1 MPGVVRRDDRLT
13 GPGILE
19 PVQLPMTRPKS
30 LPIKRITLYK
40 HGLGFFERRGP
51 HSGEQLQL
59 EFPRNAMDDVLKS
72 LTVLDA
78 IGTVR
83 GVEFA
88 TPADRNP
95 NAARHVTELSHER
108 GLTDAIGALR
118 GQQVRLV
125 TATGTLE
132 GTLLGVE
139 LEEEHHLE
147 RARISIEHD
156 GRISIIKLESLEH
169 LEVLDAR
176 AKGDLEFSLQSA
188 KRDEDRSS
196 ATVRLS
202 PGDHDLSV
210 QYIAAAPAW
219 RVSYRLISEAA
230 TGDDPNTEDP
240 NAEDPTTR
248 AMFLQGWGVF
258 DNTLEEDLENVELSL
273 MAGMP
278 VSFRYALFEPRT
290 PERPLV
296 EDENRTVGAPI
307 AFAGSMDMMADMDIP
322 AMMRTPAPAGRGRNA
337 KAEPKMSSQM
347 MQSTQTASS
356 GEGRGA
362 LFAYRIDQPVSVARG
377 QSGMVP
383 IVAGKLSGKRE
394 LLYNPSK
401 HPRNPV
407 ASLRFNNTTGLTLER
422 GPVTVL
428 EEREYAGEAML
439 EFSPTGSELIV
450 AFAIELGV
458 NITQQHQFEMRLE
471 KLGISGTYLQLQEFS
486 IRTTTYELENQTENA
501 VTVTLEHDRWP
512 GSEIFDTPKTVTETL
527 EFARWNRPLAARS
540 RSSFEI
546 RERQLQTRFEEVRT
560 LDGAQLRG
568 YLENKFLDQRTYAAL
583 EHILRQYL
591 TIGTINQDLSTLEQE
606 RERIARRQQQIQANL
621 VSLGRGADEGKLRA
635 RLVNE
640 LNALEDRLQAM
651 QTQEN
656 GLRQQIANLET
667 LARELLAKLAV

>member
-1 MPGVVRRDDRLT
+1 
-13 GPGILE
+13 
-19 PVQLPMTRPKS
+19 MTPEKS

-40 HGLGFFERRGP
+40 HGLGFFERRGS
-51 HSGEQLQL
+51 HFGEQLRL
-59 EFPRNAMDDVLKS
+59 EFPRKAMDDVLKS
-72 LTVLDA
+72 LTVLDR

-95 NAARHVTELSHER
+95 NAARHVTELSNER
-108 GLTDAIGALR
+108 GLTDAISALR
-118 GQQVRLV
+118 GQQIRLV
-125 TATGTLE
+125 TAASTLE

-147 RARISIEHD
+147 RARISLEHD

-169 LEVLDAR
+169 LEVLDAT
-176 AKGDLEFSLQSA
+176 AKGDLQFSLQSA

-196 ATVRLS
+196 AIVRLS

-219 RVSYRLISEAA
+219 RVSYRLISESMNA
-230 TGDDPNTEDP
+230 EDP
-240 NAEDPTTR
+240 NAR
-248 AMFLQGWGVF
+248 AIFLQGWGVF

-296 EDENRTVGAPI
+296 EDEERTVGAPI
-307 AFAGSMDMMADMDIP
+307 AFAGGATMMADMEVP
-322 AMMRTPAPAGRGRNA
+322 AMMRTAAPMGRTRS
-337 KAEPKMSSQM
+337 KAETAPKMSAQM
-347 MQSTQTASS
+347 MQSTQTISS
-356 GEGRGA
+356 GEERGA

-383 IVAGKLSGKRE
+383 IVAGKLEGKRE

-407 ASLRFNNTTGLTLER
+407 ASLRFKNTTGLTLER

-428 EEREYAGEAML
+428 EECEYAGEAML

-458 NITQQHQFEMRLE
+458 NISEQSQFETRLQ
-471 KLGISGTYLQLQEFS
+471 KLGITGTYLQIQEYS
-486 IRTTTYELENQTENA
+486 IRCTTYELENQTEKA
-501 VTVTLEHDRWP
+501 VTITLEHDRWQ
-512 GSEIFDTPKTVTETL
+512 GSEIFDTPDVVSETL
-527 EFARWNRPLAARS
+527 EFARWNVPLES
-540 RSSFEI
+540 RTRKQFEI
-546 RERQLQTRFEEVRT
+546 RERMMQTRFEEVRN
-560 LDGAQLRG
+560 LNGAQLQT
-568 YLENKFLDQRTYAAL
+568 YLEHKFLDKQTHAAL
-583 EHILRQYL
+583 ENILTQYL
-591 TIGTINQDLSTLEQE
+591 SINTINQNLSKLEQE
-606 RERIARRQQQIQANL
+606 RSRIATRQGQIQANL
-621 VSLGRGADEGKLRA
+621 VSLGREAEEGKLRA

-640 LNALEDRLQAM
+640 LGTLEDRLQAM
-651 QTQEN
+651 QNEED
-656 GLRQQIANLET
+656 GMRKKIADLE
-667 LARELLAKLAV
+667 ARATELLAKLAV

>member
-1 MPGVVRRDDRLT
+1 
-13 GPGILE
+13 
-19 PVQLPMTRPKS
+19 MTQEKS

-51 HSGEQLQL
+51 HSGEQLRL
-59 EFPRNAMDDVLKS
+59 EFPRKAMDDVLKS
-72 LTVLDA
+72 LTVLDSV
-78 IGTVR
+78 GTVR

-95 NAARHVTELSHER
+95 NAARHVTELSDER
-108 GLTDAIGALR
+108 GLTDAISALR

-125 TATGTLE
+125 TAAGTLE

-147 RARISIEHD
+147 RARISLEHD

-169 LEVLDAR
+169 LEVLDAT
-176 AKGDLEFSLQSA
+176 AKGDLQFSLQSA

-196 ATVRLS
+196 AIVRLS

-219 RVSYRLISEAA
+219 RVSYRLISESTNA
-230 TGDDPNTEDP
+230 EDP
-240 NAEDPTTR
+240 NARDI
-248 AMFLQGWGVF
+248 FLQGWGVF

-296 EDENRTVGAPI
+296 EDEERTVGAPI
-307 AFAGSMDMMADMDIP
+307 AFAASARDEESSMDYMMAGAVASP
-322 AMMRTPAPAGRGRNA
+322 SPVSRSRTQAA
-337 KAEPKMSSQM
+337 PKMSSQM

-356 GEGRGA
+356 GEERGA

-383 IVAGKLSGKRE
+383 IVGGKLSGKRE
-394 LLYNPSK
+394 LLYNSSK

-407 ASLRFNNTTGLTLER
+407 ASLRFKNTTGLTLER

-458 NITQQHQFEMRLE
+458 NITQQSHLETHLE
-471 KLGISGTYLQLQEFS
+471 KLGITGTYLQIQEYS
-486 IRTTTYELENQTENA
+486 VRTTTYELENQTEKA
-501 VTVTLEHDRWP
+501 VTVTLEHNRWQGSDVFETP
-512 GSEIFDTPKTVTETL
+512 GSITETL
-527 EFARWNRPLAARS
+527 EFTRWQITLTTRTRKQ
-540 RSSFEI
+540 FEV
-546 RERQLQTRFEEVRT
+546 RERTLQTRFEEVRN
-560 LDGAQLRG
+560 LDGAQLQM
-568 YLENKFLDQRTYAAL
+568 YLEHKFLDKKTHAAL
-583 EHILRQYL
+583 EHILTQYL
-591 TIGTINQDLSTLEQE
+591 SINTINQNLNKLEQE

-621 VSLGRGADEGKLRA
+621 VSLGRESEEGKLRA

-640 LNALEDRLQAM
+640 LGTLEDRLQTM
-651 QTQEN
+651 QNEED
-656 GLRQQIANLET
+656 GLRKTIAELET
-667 LARELLAKLAV
+667 RATQMLAKLSV

>member
-1 MPGVVRRDDRLT
+1 MAGT
-13 GPGILE
+13 KILG
-19 PVQLPMTRPKS
+19 PVQSPMTQPKS

-40 HGLGFFERRGP
+40 HGLGFFERRGS
-51 HSGEQLQL
+51 HSGEQLRL
-59 EFPRNAMDDVLKS
+59 EFPRKAMDDVLKS
-72 LTVLDA
+72 LTVLDS

-95 NAARHVTELSHER
+95 NAARHVLELSNER
-108 GLTDAIGALR
+108 GLTDAISALR

-125 TATGTLE
+125 TAANTLE

-147 RARISIEHD
+147 RARISLEHD

-169 LEVLDAR
+169 LEVLDAT

-196 ATVRLS
+196 AIVRLS
-202 PGDHDLSV
+202 PGEHDLSV

-230 TGDDPNTEDP
+230 TSENPNTENPD
-240 NAEDPTTR
+240 AR
-248 AMFLQGWGVF
+248 AIFLQGWGLF

-290 PERPLV
+290 PERPLI
-296 EDENRTVGAPI
+296 EDEERTVGAPI
-307 AFAGSMDMMADMDIP
+307 AFAASARDEESSMDYMMAGSV
-322 AMMRTPAPAGRGRNA
+322 AAPAPMARSRKA
-337 KAEPKMSSQM
+337 RAEPKMSAQL

-356 GEGRGA
+356 GEERGA

-383 IVAGKLSGKRE
+383 IVGGKLTGKRE
-394 LLYNPSK
+394 LLYNSSK

-407 ASLRFNNTTGLTLER
+407 ASLRFKNTTGLTLER

-458 NITQQHQFEMRLE
+458 NISEQSQFETRLE
-471 KLGISGTYLQLQEFS
+471 KLGITGTYLQIQEYS
-486 IRTTTYELENQTENA
+486 VRTTTYELENQTEKP
-501 VTVTLEHDRWP
+501 VTITLEHNRWQ
-512 GSEIFDTPKTVTETL
+512 GSEVFETPEIITETL
-527 EFARWNRPLAARS
+527 EFTRWNVPLEARG
-540 RSSFEI
+540 RKQFEV
-546 RERQLQTRFEEVRT
+546 RERTLQTRFEEVRN
-560 LDGAQLRG
+560 LDGFQLQM
-568 YLENKFLDQRTYAAL
+568 YLENKFLDKQTHAAL

-591 TIGTINQDLSTLEQE
+591 SINTINQNLNKLEQE

-621 VSLGRGADEGKLRA
+621 VSLGREREEGKLRA
-635 RLVNE
+635 RLVKE
-640 LNALEDRLQAM
+640 LESSEDRLQAM
-651 QTQEN
+651 QNEED
-656 GLRQQIANLET
+656 GMRQQIADLET
-667 LARELLAKLAV
+667 LATEMLAKLSV

>member
-1 MPGVVRRDDRLT
+1 
-13 GPGILE
+13 
-19 PVQLPMTRPKS
+19 MTQDKL

-40 HGLGFFERRGP
+40 HGLGFFERRGT
-51 HSGEQLQL
+51 HSGEQLRL
-59 EFPRNAMDDVLKS
+59 EFPRKAMDDVLKS
-72 LTVLDA
+72 LTVLDS

-95 NAARHVTELSHER
+95 NAARHVTGLSNER
-108 GLTDAIGALR
+108 GLTDAISALR

-125 TATGTLE
+125 TAANTLE

-147 RARISIEHD
+147 RARISLEHN
-156 GRISIIKLESLEH
+156 GRISIIKLETLEH
-169 LEVLDAR
+169 LEVLDAT
-176 AKGDLEFSLQSA
+176 AKGDLAFSLQSA

-196 ATVRLS
+196 AVVRLS
-202 PGDHDLSV
+202 SGDHDLSV

-230 TGDDPNTEDP
+230 TSED
-240 NAEDPTTR
+240 TTDQNPDAR
-248 AMFLQGWGVF
+248 AIFLQGWGLF

-296 EDENRTVGAPI
+296 EDEKRTVGAPI
-307 AFAGSMDMMADMDIP
+307 AFAGGADTMADMDFM
-322 AMMRTPAPAGRGRNA
+322 AASVAAPAPMARSRSQA
-337 KAEPKMSSQM
+337 TPKMSAQM
-347 MQSTQTASS
+347 IQSAPTISS
-356 GEGRGA
+356 GEERGA

-383 IVAGKLSGKRE
+383 IMGGKLEGKRE

-407 ASLRFNNTTGLTLER
+407 AGLRFKNTTGLTLER

-428 EEREYAGEAML
+428 EEAEYAGEAML

-458 NITQQHQFEMRLE
+458 NISEQSQWETRLE
-471 KLGISGTYLQLQEFS
+471 KLGITNSYLQIQEYS
-486 IRTTTYELENQTENA
+486 IRKTIYELENQTEKT
-501 VTVTLEHDRWP
+501 VTVTLEHDRWQ
-512 GSEIFDTPKTVTETL
+512 GSEVFETPGIITETL
-527 EFARWNRPLAARS
+527 EYARWQITLMARG
-540 RSSFEI
+540 RKQFEV
-546 RERQLQTRFEEVRT
+546 RERTMQTRFEEVRN
-560 LDGAQLRG
+560 LDGAQLQM
-568 YLENKFLDQRTYAAL
+568 YLENKFLDKKTHAAL
-583 EHILRQYL
+583 KNILTQYL
-591 TIGTINQDLSTLEQE
+591 TINTINQDLEKLEQE
-606 RERIARRQQQIQANL
+606 RIRIAKRQQQIQANL
-621 VSLGRGADEGKLRA
+621 VSLGRDAEEGKLRA
-635 RLVNE
+635 RLVKE
-640 LNALEDRLQAM
+640 LGTLEDRLQAM
-651 QTQEN
+651 QGEED
-656 GLRQQIANLET
+656 GMRKQIANLET
-667 LARELLAKLAV
+667 RATELLAKLAV

>member
-1 MPGVVRRDDRLT
+1 MAAT
-13 GPGILE
+13 KFLE
-19 PVQLPMTRPKS
+19 PVQSPMSQEPSQPTG

-40 HGLGFFERRGP
+40 HGLGFFERRGSY
-51 HSGEQLQL
+51 SGEQLRL
-59 EFPRNAMDDVLKS
+59 EFPRKAMDDVLKS

-78 IGTVR
+78 VGTVR

-95 NAARHVTELSHER
+95 NAARHVTELSDER
-108 GLTDAIGALR
+108 GLTDAISALR

-125 TATGTLE
+125 TAASTLE

-147 RARISIEHD
+147 RARISLEHD

-169 LEVLDAR
+169 LEVLDAT
-176 AKGDLEFSLQSA
+176 AKGDLQFSLQFA

-196 ATVRLS
+196 AIVRLS

-219 RVSYRLISEAA
+219 RVSYRLISES
-230 TGDDPNTEDP
+230 TISESSTDNDP
-240 NAEDPTTR
+240 NAR
-248 AMFLQGWGVF
+248 AIFLQGWGVF

-296 EDENRTVGAPI
+296 QDEERTVGAPI
-307 AFAGSMDMMADMDIP
+307 AFAASARDEESNMDYMMAGAVASP
-322 AMMRTPAPAGRGRNA
+322 SPVSRSRTQAA
-337 KAEPKMSSQM
+337 PKMSAQM

-356 GEGRGA
+356 GEERGA

-383 IVAGKLSGKRE
+383 IVGGTLSGKRE

-407 ASLRFNNTTGLTLER
+407 ASLRFKNTTGLTLER

-458 NITQQHQFEMRLE
+458 NIGEQSQFEMHLE
-471 KLGISGTYLQLQEFS
+471 KLGISGTYLQIQEYNV
-486 IRTTTYELENQTENA
+486 RKTTYELENQTEKA
-501 VTVTLEHDRWP
+501 VTVTLEHNRWQGSNVFETP
-512 GSEIFDTPKTVTETL
+512 GIITETL
-527 EFARWNRPLAARS
+527 EFARWQIPLAARE
-540 RSSFEI
+540 RKQFEI
-546 RERQLQTRFEEVRT
+546 RERLLQTRFEEVRN
-560 LDGAQLRG
+560 LDGAQLQI
-568 YLENKFLDQRTYAAL
+568 YLENKFLDKQTHAAL
-583 EHILRQYL
+583 ENILMQYL
-591 TIGTINQDLSTLEQE
+591 SINTINQALEKLEQE
-606 RERIARRQQQIQANL
+606 RSRIAKRQQQIQANL
-621 VSLGRGADEGKLRA
+621 VSLGRESEEGKLRA
-635 RLVNE
+635 RLVKE
-640 LNALEDRLQAM
+640 LGSLEDRLQAM
-651 QTQEN
+651 QNEED
-656 GLRQQIANLET
+656 GLRKTIAELET
-667 LARELLAKLAV
+667 RATELLAKLSV

>member
-1 MPGVVRRDDRLT
+1 
-13 GPGILE
+13 
-19 PVQLPMTRPKS
+19 MTQPKS

-40 HGLGFFERRGP
+40 HGLGFFERRGS
-51 HSGEQLQL
+51 HSGEQLRL
-59 EFPRNAMDDVLKS
+59 EFPRKAMDDVLKS
-72 LTVLDA
+72 LTVLDS

-95 NAARHVTELSHER
+95 NAARHVTELSNER
-108 GLTDAIGALR
+108 GLTDAISALR

-147 RARISIEHD
+147 RARISLEHE
-156 GRISIIKLESLEH
+156 GRISIIKLETLEH
-169 LEVLDAR
+169 LEVLDAT
-176 AKGDLEFSLQSA
+176 AKGDLQFSLQSA

-196 ATVRLS
+196 AIVRLS

-219 RVSYRLISEAA
+219 RVSYRLISES
-230 TGDDPNTEDP
+230 T
-240 NAEDPTTR
+240 NAEDQNTR
-248 AMFLQGWGVF
+248 AIFLQGWGLF

-296 EDENRTVGAPI
+296 EDEERTVGAPI
-307 AFAGSMDMMADMDIP
+307 AFAAGAMYEESNMDYMMA
-322 AMMRTPAPAGRGRNA
+322 ASVAAPSPISRSRAA
-337 KAEPKMSSQM
+337 PKMSSQM

-356 GEGRGA
+356 GEERGA

-383 IVAGKLSGKRE
+383 IVGGKLSGKRE

-407 ASLRFNNTTGLTLER
+407 ASLRFKNTTGLTLER

-458 NITQQHQFEMRLE
+458 NISEQSQFETRLE
-471 KLGISGTYLQLQEFS
+471 KLGITGTYLQIQEYS
-486 IRTTTYELENQTENA
+486 VRTTIYELENQTEKT
-501 VTVTLEHDRWP
+501 VTITLEHNRWQ
-512 GSEIFDTPKTVTETL
+512 GSEVFETPEIITETL
-527 EFARWNRPLAARS
+527 EYARWQIPLETRARKQ
-540 RSSFEI
+540 FEV
-546 RERQLQTRFEEVRT
+546 RERTLQTRFEEVRN
-560 LDGAQLRG
+560 LDGAQLQT
-568 YLENKFLDQRTYAAL
+568 YLENKFLDKQTHAAL

-591 TIGTINQDLSTLEQE
+591 NINTVNQNLNKLEQE

-621 VSLGRGADEGKLRA
+621 VSLGREREEGKLRA
-635 RLVNE
+635 RLVKE
-640 LNALEDRLQAM
+640 LESSEDRLQAM
-651 QTQEN
+651 QNEED
-656 GLRQQIANLET
+656 GMRQQIANLET
-667 LARELLAKLAV
+667 LATELLAKLAV

>member
-1 MPGVVRRDDRLT
+1 
-13 GPGILE
+13 LE
-19 PVQLPMTRPKS
+19 PKVHVTGAPFLESVESPMTQPKS

-40 HGLGFFERRGP
+40 HGLGFFERRGS
-51 HSGEQLQL
+51 HSGEQLRL
-59 EFPRNAMDDVLKS
+59 EFPRKAMDDVLKS
-72 LTVLDA
+72 LTVLDS

-95 NAARHVTELSHER
+95 NAARHVTELSNER
-108 GLTDAIGALR
+108 GLTDAISALR

-147 RARISIEHD
+147 RARISLEHE
-156 GRISIIKLESLEH
+156 GRISIIKLETLEH
-169 LEVLDAR
+169 LEVLDAT
-176 AKGDLEFSLQSA
+176 AKGDLQFSLQSA

-196 ATVRLS
+196 AIVRLS

-219 RVSYRLISEAA
+219 RVSYRLISES
-230 TGDDPNTEDP
+230 T
-240 NAEDPTTR
+240 NAEDQNTR
-248 AMFLQGWGVF
+248 AIFLQGWGLF

-296 EDENRTVGAPI
+296 EDEERTVGAPI
-307 AFAGSMDMMADMDIP
+307 AFAAGAMYEESNMDYMMA
-322 AMMRTPAPAGRGRNA
+322 ASVAAPSPISRSRAA
-337 KAEPKMSSQM
+337 PKMSSQM

-356 GEGRGA
+356 GEERGA

-383 IVAGKLSGKRE
+383 IVGGKLSGKRE

-407 ASLRFNNTTGLTLER
+407 ASLRFKNTTGLTLER

-458 NITQQHQFEMRLE
+458 NISEQSQFETRLE
-471 KLGISGTYLQLQEFS
+471 KLGITGTYLQIQEYS
-486 IRTTTYELENQTENA
+486 VRTTIYELENQTEKT
-501 VTVTLEHDRWP
+501 VTITLEHNRWQ
-512 GSEIFDTPKTVTETL
+512 GSEVFETPEIITETL
-527 EFARWNRPLAARS
+527 EYARWQIPLETRARKQ
-540 RSSFEI
+540 FEV
-546 RERQLQTRFEEVRT
+546 RERTLQTRFEEVRN
-560 LDGAQLRG
+560 LDGAQLQT
-568 YLENKFLDQRTYAAL
+568 YLENKFLDKQTHAAL

-591 TIGTINQDLSTLEQE
+591 NINTVNQNLNKLEQE

-621 VSLGRGADEGKLRA
+621 VSLGREREEGKLRA
-635 RLVNE
+635 RLVKE
-640 LNALEDRLQAM
+640 LESSEDRLQAM
-651 QTQEN
+651 QNEED
-656 GLRQQIANLET
+656 GMRQQIANLET
-667 LARELLAKLAV
+667 LATELLAKLAV